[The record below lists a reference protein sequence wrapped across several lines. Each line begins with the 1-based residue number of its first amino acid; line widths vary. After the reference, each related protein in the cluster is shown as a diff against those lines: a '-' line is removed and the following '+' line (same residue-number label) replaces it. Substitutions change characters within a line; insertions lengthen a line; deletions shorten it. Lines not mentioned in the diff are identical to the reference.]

1 MNEPGGEFT
10 FTYVVTNNSV
20 EQVTVTSVT
29 DSVIGTI
36 TLPADVILAPGEST
50 VAMTGKWTYTEAGA
64 YPNTVTAKAVDNE
77 SNEATATASASVTV
91 TDVKPAIAVTKV
103 PSPAEMNQP
112 GGEFTFTYVVT
123 NNSVEQVTVTSVT
136 DSVIGTITLPA
147 DVILAPGESTAAM
160 TGKWTY
166 TEAGAYP
173 NTVTAKAVDNESNEA
188 TATASASVTV
198 TDVKPA
204 IAVTKVPS
212 PAEMNEPGGEF
223 TFTYVVTNNSVEQ
236 VTVTSVTDSVIGTI
250 TLPAD
255 VILAPGEST
264 AAMTG
269 KWTYTEAG
277 AYPNTVTAKAVDNE
291 SNEATA
297 TASASVTVTDVPPTV
312 DLIKSVTPDTRPEP
326 GGVFNYTLTVHN
338 TSAEAV
344 TIKSLS
350 DTNLLS
356 LECEALINATIAA
369 GGTASCS
376 YTVTQADAG
385 TYPNTASVT
394 VRDNDGSSASA
405 SDDRTV
411 TVTNVDP
418 VIAVTKTASEKQVFA
433 PGENVEFTVV
443 VTNNS
448 VATDPVTITSL
459 VDSIHG
465 NLNGQGTCAV
475 PQTIQSGNSYTCKFT
490 VLVDGDETNRVDA
503 SGADNESTPV
513 TAYAEASVEMI
524 NPSLTIV
531 KTTNGDDGLTFLVG
545 TPLTWSYLVTNNGD
559 VPLTNITVSDDKFV
573 DAICTIETLA
583 AGASTT
589 CTATGTAAAGPYTN
603 LGSAAAAYTDLD
615 GDAKP
620 LLASDGSSY
629 FGAAPAL
636 SLVKTADPTTYNA
649 KDQTITYSYVIKNT
663 GNVTLSGPFSVT
675 DDKATVTCTQPAD
688 AALSPN
694 EETTCTASYT
704 ITQTDLDA
712 GKVTNKATATA
723 SFSGNTVTSNEAT
736 ATVNAIQTPALS
748 LTKSANP
755 TIYSYPGQV
764 IIYTYVVKNTGNVTL
779 SGPFKITDNKL
790 GSFQCGTATSLAP
803 GASITCTKS
812 YTIKA
817 TDIGHLPDS
826 ITKAATAT
834 DLWESQ
840 TRPLCPQP
848 NSITNTATAT
858 GKFGTTTVT
867 SNQATATV
875 TQVAST
881 SKITP
886 TATTCQMYRDG
897 RAWDYTTAYYNVSWG
912 KIGSVAPGVIFY
924 YSTITAPASTFTL
937 SADQFNTSGSP
948 KWPPMGTAQVIL
960 WNKNCVKFPTVTTTA
975 DPLTGKVT
983 LNVTGATAGAT
994 YFLSVKYN
1002 PNSLT
1007 GTAVRKPYPT
1017 VSYTFVTSLNG
1028 AALIPSWDSIAV
1040 KPK

>member
-1 MNEPGGEFT
+1 
-10 FTYVVTNNSV
+10 
-20 EQVTVTSVT
+20 
-29 DSVIGTI
+29 
-36 TLPADVILAPGEST
+36 
-50 VAMTGKWTYTEAGA
+50 MTGKWTYTEAGA

-91 TDVKPAIAVTKV
+91 TDVKPAIV
-103 PSPAEMNQP
+103 
-112 GGEFTFTYVVT
+112 
-123 NNSVEQVTVTSVT
+123 
-136 DSVIGTITLPA
+136 
-147 DVILAPGESTAAM
+147 
-160 TGKWTY
+160 
-166 TEAGAYP
+166 
-173 NTVTAKAVDNESNEA
+173 
-188 TATASASVTV
+188 
-198 TDVKPA
+198 
-204 IAVTKVPS
+204 VTKVPS

-465 NLNGQGTCAV
+465 NLKARGRALSRRPSSQVRATPASSRSWLTAMR
-475 PQTIQSGNSYTCKFT
+475 PTAST
-490 VLVDGDETNRVDA
+490 A
-503 SGADNESTPV
+503 SGADNENTPV
-513 TAYAEASVEMI
+513 SAYAEATVEMI

-531 KTTNGDDGLTFLVG
+531 KTTNGDDGLTLLVG

-589 CTATGTAAAGPYTN
+589 CTATGTAAAGSVYQSRQRCRHVHRS
-603 LGSAAAAYTDLD
+603 GWRHEAAA
-615 GDAKP
+615 GQRWEQ
-620 LLASDGSSY
+620 LL
-629 FGAAPAL
+629 
-636 SLVKTADPTTYNA
+636 
-649 KDQTITYSYVIKNT
+649 
-663 GNVTLSGPFSVT
+663 
-675 DDKATVTCTQPAD
+675 
-688 AALSPN
+688 
-694 EETTCTASYT
+694 
-704 ITQTDLDA
+704 
-712 GKVTNKATATA
+712 
-723 SFSGNTVTSNEAT
+723 
-736 ATVNAIQTPALS
+736 
-748 LTKSANP
+748 
-755 TIYSYPGQV
+755 
-764 IIYTYVVKNTGNVTL
+764 
-779 SGPFKITDNKL
+779 
-790 GSFQCGTATSLAP
+790 
-803 GASITCTKS
+803 
-812 YTIKA
+812 
-817 TDIGHLPDS
+817 
-826 ITKAATAT
+826 
-834 DLWESQ
+834 
-840 TRPLCPQP
+840 R
-848 NSITNTATAT
+848 
-858 GKFGTTTVT
+858 
-867 SNQATATV
+867 
-875 TQVAST
+875 
-881 SKITP
+881 
-886 TATTCQMYRDG
+886 R
-897 RAWDYTTAYYNVSWG
+897 R
-912 KIGSVAPGVIFY
+912 
-924 YSTITAPASTFTL
+924 
-937 SADQFNTSGSP
+937 
-948 KWPPMGTAQVIL
+948 
-960 WNKNCVKFPTVTTTA
+960 
-975 DPLTGKVT
+975 
-983 LNVTGATAGAT
+983 AGA
-994 YFLSVKYN
+994 VA
-1002 PNSLT
+1002 
-1007 GTAVRKPYPT
+1007 GQDR
-1017 VSYTFVTSLNG
+1017 
-1028 AALIPSWDSIAV
+1028 
-1040 KPK
+1040 